1 MITKEESKELLRMR
15 DTLKSLRSPY
25 EKRWKMIAKWIDPLF
40 YGSQEMDSPPDT
52 NGLVDTNLCDTTIS
66 YYSQVFATG
75 LQGYTCS
82 SQSAFFE
89 LQPEEMEKWKE
100 EDRELLVRILQS
112 RARKMYKQLASSG
125 FYSKLYG
132 FFKSFGDL
140 GTAIMFFG
148 KTTDGKIY
156 FEHIPTYQ
164 CLTMHNRITGIVDT
178 LFRTIYL
185 TKYEIMQTYNLTEE
199 ELPQEMRKKTS
210 DDALKQWKVIQLFC
224 PRDRFEMSLS
234 HGFKYAHIVWV
245 AEAADLPIYEGGSD
259 FLPFCVCSFG
269 RSTDGTGLGV
279 ASPGMRQVKSSKALQ
294 KLLLDQ
300 LEAADLLASPPIKK
314 TENVNADISPGAFI
328 TIPAG
333 GDIAPMQLGSDLS
346 WTTACSQKL
355 AILAKAD
362 YYVDFFL
369 MLSQYSGQVNTA
381 TLAQGLQNEQI
392 KMMTFF
398 LDVLKADFFEP
409 IIDWLYNAMGSEGMF
424 DDGYDIDYKNL
435 QVDYVSP
442 LFRIQQQAVTIEP
455 TSNAMQLV
463 LPYIQI
469 APELVAYIDFHAYA
483 SAVAEATGADMRIIR
498 TKAEAEE
505 IISAQQRAQQE
516 AQQRQMDI
524 QQQEADTKTMLAAKT
539 AAEPGSEA
547 QQSTNPYSGMT
558 LGGNR

>member
-1 MITKEESKELLRMR
+1 MITEKESRDILRVKN
-15 DTLKSLRSPY
+15 TLKNLRSPY
-25 EKRWKMIAKWIDPLF
+25 EKKWKMIAKWIDPLF
-40 YGSQEMDSPPDT
+40 YGNQEMDSPPDAT
-52 NGLVDTNLCDTTIS
+52 GLADTNLCDTTIS

-89 LQPEEMEKWKE
+89 LQPEEPDKWQDDDQDE
-100 EDRELLVRILQS
+100 VRRILQS
-112 RARKMYKQLASSG
+112 RARRMYKQLSSSG

-148 KTTDGKIY
+148 KTPDGKIY
-156 FEHIPTYQ
+156 FEHVPTYQ

-185 TKYEIMQTYNLTEE
+185 TKYEIMQTYNLNEA
-199 ELPQEMRKKTS
+199 ELPHVMKKK
-210 DDALKQWKVIQLFC
+210 DATDEATKQWKVVQLFC
-224 PRDRFEMSLS
+224 PRDRFKMSLS
-234 HGFKYAHIVWV
+234 TGFKYAHVVWID
-245 AEAADLPIYEGGSD
+245 EAAEKPIYEGGSD
-259 FLPFCVCSFG
+259 FLPFSVCSFG
-269 RSTDGTGLGV
+269 RSADGTGLGV

-314 TENVNADISPGAFI
+314 TENVNADIAPGAFI
-328 TIPAG
+328 NIPAG
-333 GDIAPMQLGSDLS
+333 GDIAPLQLGSDLS
-346 WTTACSQKL
+346 WTAACSQKL
-355 AILAKAD
+355 TMLAKSD

-398 LDVLKADFFEP
+398 LDVLKSDFFEP
-409 IIDWLYNAMGSEGMF
+409 IIDWLYNTMGKEGMF
-424 DDGYDIDYKNL
+424 EDGYQIDYKNL
-435 QVDYVSP
+435 QVDYISP

-455 TSNAMQLV
+455 TSNAMQMI

-469 APELVAYIDFHAYA
+469 APELVSYIDFHAYS

-505 IISAQQRAQQE
+505 IINAQQE
-516 AQQRQMDI
+516 AQAQAQQRAMDI
-524 QQQEADTKTMLAAKT
+524 QQQDADTRTMIAAKK
-539 AAEPGSEA
+539 ASEPGSEA
-547 QQSTNPYSGMT
+547 QQAASPYSGLT
-558 LGGNR
+558 LGGK